1 MNCIPKI
8 NLYFLALLLPVAA
21 IAGETAGLSGNPL
34 AGLAQLK
41 AGQSM
46 RASSTDPNL
55 ESGNGDARPIEPGA
69 TLVLADLTGPGVIN
83 HFWNTIAATDHG
95 YARLLVL
102 RMYWDGEEHPSVECP
117 IGDFFGIGHGVD
129 QPFTS
134 ATISVSSDGRGRN
147 AYWPMPFGKSARIT
161 VTNEGAGKVHAF
173 YYYLDWTKLPAL
185 PENTAYLHAMYRQ
198 EFPTVMGRNY
208 LIADIEGRGHY
219 VGTILSV
226 RQLTPS
232 WYGEGDDF
240 FYIDGET
247 TPRLTG
253 TGTEDYFCDGWG
265 FRQFSYPYYGVP
277 LYTSM
282 DAFALTTVYRWHIT
296 DPVIFEKSLR
306 MEIEHKGVTF
316 NEDGTIKSGFEE
328 RSDDFSSVALWYQ
341 TEPHKPYPALPPAK
355 DRLYYD
361 WTKLVE
367 VDQTLDKV
375 SVSEGPLTR
384 QEGGQ
389 WTGGG
394 QVFWQPAREGQT
406 LNLPIELV
414 EEGDH
419 ELLLLM
425 TRSFDYGN
433 YEVQIDGK
441 PLGAPLDLYTPNVTT
456 KEFAFRT
463 RTLSKGTH
471 TLSFISRGKKAEST
485 GYFFGLDGY
494 LLNLLK

>member
-1 MNCIPKI
+1 MIQ
-8 NLYFLALLLPVAA
+8 LFTLTLAALFLLPPLAA
-21 IAGETAGLSGNPL
+21 LAGPAGNAGDPL

-41 AGQSM
+41 IGQSM

-69 TLVLADLTGPGVIN
+69 TLVLADLTGPGVIT
-83 HFWNTIAATDHG
+83 HFWNTIAASDHG
-95 YARLLVL
+95 YSRMLVL
-102 RMYWDGEEHPSVECP
+102 RMYWDGEEHASVECP

-134 ATISVSSDGRGRN
+134 TPISVSSEGRARN
-147 AYWPMPFGKSARIT
+147 CYWPMPFGKSAKIT

-173 YYYLDWTKLPAL
+173 YYYVDWTKLPSL
-185 PENTAYLHAMYRQ
+185 PADTAYFHAMYRQ
-198 EFPTVMGRNY
+198 EFPATMGQNY

-232 WYGEGDDF
+232 WFGEGDDF

-253 TGTEDYFCDGWG
+253 TGTEDYFCDAWG

-277 LYTSM
+277 LYSSM
-282 DAFALTTVYRWHIT
+282 DAFALTTAYRWHIT

-316 NEDGTIKSGFEE
+316 NEDGSIKSGFEE
-328 RSDDFSSVALWYQ
+328 RPDDFSSVALWYQ
-341 TEPHKPYPALPPAK
+341 IEPHKAYPALPPAK
-355 DRLYYD
+355 DRLYHD

-367 VDQTLDKV
+367 VDQALDRV
-375 SVSEGPLTR
+375 TATEGPITR
-384 QEGGQ
+384 QEGAQ

-394 QVFWQPAREGQT
+394 QVFWQPAKEGQT
-406 LNLPIELV
+406 LNVPIEIA

-441 PLGAPLDLYTPNVTT
+441 PLGAPLDLYTSNVTT

-463 RTLSKGTH
+463 GTLSKGPH
-471 TLSFISRGKKAEST
+471 TLSFVSRGKKPEST
-485 GYFFGLDGY
+485 GYYFGFDGY
-494 LLNLLK
+494 LLNRLK